1 MNVFMTGGAGYIG
14 SVTAEILL
22 TSGHQVT
29 IYDNLSRGHLS
40 AIPSGARYVNGDIG
54 NRKTLRDALT
64 SAHFDIVFHFASF
77 IEAGESME
85 KPGLYFRT
93 NVSYSNNVI
102 ELAAESGC
110 DRFVLSSTAAV
121 YASSD
126 QPLTEDSLIDP
137 ANVYGE
143 TKYIVERMLYWYQ
156 KIYGLRFA
164 VLRYFNACGAL
175 PGRGEAHDPETHLIP
190 RVLQVALGQADSVNL
205 YGTDYPTPD
214 GTCIRDYIHVADLA
228 EAHLL
233 AANALEHND
242 ALVYNLGSGR
252 GYSNQEIIE
261 MAREVT
267 GHDILVNL
275 DGRRHGDATRLVA
288 SYEKIKRE
296 LGWEPVNSRLDNI
309 LRTAWEWHSKQS
321 YLYDNA

>member
-29 IYDNLSRGHLS
+29 IYDNLSRGHLA
-40 AIPSGARYVNGDIG
+40 AIPSGAIYVNGDIG
-54 NRKTLRDALT
+54 DRKTLRDALM
-64 SAHFDIVFHFASF
+64 SANFDIVFHFASL

-102 ELAAESGC
+102 ELATESGC
-110 DRFVLSSTAAV
+110 NRFVLSSTAAV

-126 QPLTEDSLIDP
+126 QPLTEDSPINP

-143 TKYIVERMLYWYQ
+143 TKYIVERMLTWYQ

-164 VLRYFNACGAL
+164 ALRYFNACGAL

-190 RVLQVALGQADSVNL
+190 RVLQVALGQADHVNL

-233 AANALEHND
+233 AANALEDND
-242 ALVYNLGSGR
+242 TLIYNLGSGR

-267 GHDILVNL
+267 GHDIPVNPA
-275 DGRRHGDATRLVA
+275 DRRHGDATRLVA

-321 YLYDNA
+321 HLYDNA

>member
-1 MNVFMTGGAGYIG
+1 MHVFMTGGAGYIG
-14 SVTAEILL
+14 GVTAEILL
-22 TSGHQVT
+22 SAGHQVT
-29 IYDNLSRGHLS
+29 IYDNLSRGHR
-40 AIPSGARYVNGDIG
+40 AAVPTGAMFINGDIG
-54 NRKTLRDALT
+54 DRTALRNALSST
-64 SAHFDIVFHFASF
+64 KFDIVFHFASL

-85 KPGLYFRT
+85 KPAPYFRN
-93 NVSYSNNVI
+93 NVCHSHNVI
-102 ELAAESGC
+102 ELASEAGC
-110 DRFVLSSTAAV
+110 NRFVLSSTAAV

-126 QPLTEDSLIDP
+126 QPLTEDSPIDP

-143 TKYIVERMLYWYQ
+143 TKYMVERMLAWYQ
-156 KIYGLRFA
+156 NIYGLRFA

-190 RVLQVALGQADSVNL
+190 RVLQVALGQADYVNL
-205 YGTDYPTPD
+205 YGTDYPTLD

-242 ALVYNLGSGR
+242 TLLYNLGSGR
-252 GYSNQEIIE
+252 GYSNQEIID

-267 GHDILVNL
+267 GHDIPVNPA
-275 DGRRHGDATRLVA
+275 DRRHGDATRLVA

-321 YLYDNA
+321 HLYDNA

>member
-1 MNVFMTGGAGYIG
+1 MTGGAGYIG

-29 IYDNLSRGHLS
+29 IYDNLSRGNLA
-40 AIPSGARYVNGDIG
+40 AIPSGAIYLNGDIG
-54 NRKTLRDALT
+54 DRKTLRNALA
-64 SAHFDIVFHFASF
+64 SANFDIVFHFASL

-85 KPGLYFRT
+85 KPVLYFRT

-110 DRFVLSSTAAV
+110 NRFILSSTAAV

-126 QPLTEDSLIDP
+126 QPLTEDSPIDP

-143 TKYIVERMLYWYQ
+143 TKYIVERMLAWYQ

-175 PGRGEAHDPETHLIP
+175 PRQGEAHDPETHLIP
-190 RVLQVALGQADSVNL
+190 RVLQVALGHADYVNL

-214 GTCIRDYIHVADLA
+214 GTCIRDYVHVADLA

-233 AANALEHND
+233 AANALEDND
-242 ALVYNLGSGR
+242 TLVYNLGSGI

-267 GHDILVNL
+267 GHDIPVNS
-275 DGRRHGDATRLVA
+275 DDRRHGDATRLVA
-288 SYEKIKRE
+288 SYEKIKHE
-296 LGWEPVNSRLDNI
+296 LGWEPVNSGLDNI
-309 LRTAWEWHSKQS
+309 LRTAWEWHSKHS
-321 YLYDNA
+321 HLYDND

>member
-1 MNVFMTGGAGYIG
+1 MHVFMTGGAGYIG

-22 TSGHQVT
+22 SAGHQVT
-29 IYDNLSRGHLS
+29 IYDNLSRGHRA
-40 AIPSGARYVNGDIG
+40 AIPSGAIYVNGDIG
-54 NRKTLRDALT
+54 DLKTLRDALS
-64 SAHFDIVFHFASF
+64 SANFDIVFHFASL

-110 DRFVLSSTAAV
+110 NRFVLSSTAAV

-126 QPLTEDSLIDP
+126 QPLTEDSPINP

-143 TKYIVERMLYWYQ
+143 TKYIVERMLTWYQ

-164 VLRYFNACGAL
+164 ALRYFNACGAL

-190 RVLQVALGQADSVNL
+190 RVLQVALGQADHVNL

-242 ALVYNLGSGR
+242 TIVYNLGSGR

-267 GHDILVNL
+267 GHDIPVNPA
-275 DGRRHGDATRLVA
+275 DRRDGDATRLVA
-288 SYEKIKRE
+288 SYEKIKHE
-296 LGWEPVNSRLDNI
+296 LGWEPANSQLDNI

-321 YLYDNA
+321 HLYDNA

>member
-29 IYDNLSRGHLS
+29 IYDNLSRGHLA
-40 AIPSGARYVNGDIG
+40 AIPSGAIYVNGDIG
-54 NRKTLRDALT
+54 DRKTLRDALT
-64 SAHFDIVFHFASF
+64 SANFDIVFHFASL

-85 KPGLYFRT
+85 KSGLYFRT

-102 ELAAESGC
+102 ELTAESGC
-110 DRFVLSSTAAV
+110 NRFVLSSTAAV

-126 QPLTEDSLIDP
+126 QPLTEDSPINP

-143 TKYIVERMLYWYQ
+143 TKYIVERMLTWYQ

-164 VLRYFNACGAL
+164 ALRYFNACGAL

-190 RVLQVALGQADSVNL
+190 RVLQVALGQADHVNL

-242 ALVYNLGSGR
+242 TLVYNLGSGR

-267 GHDILVNL
+267 GHDIPVNPA
-275 DGRRHGDATRLVA
+275 DRRDGDANRLVA
-288 SYEKIKRE
+288 SYEKIKHE
-296 LGWEPVNSRLDNI
+296 LGWEPANSQLDNI

-321 YLYDNA
+321 HLYDNA

>member
-29 IYDNLSRGHLS
+29 IYDNLSRGNLA
-40 AIPSGARYVNGDIG
+40 AIPSGAIYLNGDIG
-54 NRKTLRDALT
+54 DRKTLRNALA
-64 SAHFDIVFHFASF
+64 SANFDIVFHFASL

-110 DRFVLSSTAAV
+110 NRFILSSTAAV

-126 QPLTEDSLIDP
+126 QPLTEDSPIDP

-143 TKYIVERMLYWYQ
+143 TKYIVERMLAWYQ

-175 PGRGEAHDPETHLIP
+175 PRQGEAHDPETHLIP
-190 RVLQVALGQADSVNL
+190 RVLQVALGQADYVNL

-214 GTCIRDYIHVADLA
+214 GTCIRDYVHVADLA

-233 AANALEHND
+233 AANALEDND
-242 ALVYNLGSGR
+242 TLVYNLGSGI

-267 GHDILVNL
+267 GHDIPVNS
-275 DGRRHGDATRLVA
+275 DDRRHGDATRLVA
-288 SYEKIKRE
+288 SYEKIKHE
-296 LGWEPVNSRLDNI
+296 LGWEPVNSGLDNI
-309 LRTAWEWHSKQS
+309 LRTAWEWHSKHS
-321 YLYDNA
+321 HLYDND

>member
-1 MNVFMTGGAGYIG
+1 
-14 SVTAEILL
+14 
-22 TSGHQVT
+22 
-29 IYDNLSRGHLS
+29 
-40 AIPSGARYVNGDIG
+40 
-54 NRKTLRDALT
+54 
-64 SAHFDIVFHFASF
+64 
-77 IEAGESME
+77 ME

-102 ELAAESGC
+102 ELAVESGC

-143 TKYIVERMLYWYQ
+143 TKYIVERMLSWYQ

-242 ALVYNLGSGR
+242 TLVYNLGSGR

-267 GHDILVNL
+267 GHDIPVNPA
-275 DGRRHGDATRLVA
+275 DRRHGDATRLVA